1 MDRRINQAFWVL
13 RIGLGT
19 AAFLAGLDKFFNVLA
34 DWQMYLSPLAARVLP
49 VGAQT
54 FMHIAGVIE
63 MIVGVSILAG
73 LSRIGGYVMMG
84 WLIAITI
91 NLVTT
96 GMFYDIAVR
105 DVELSLAAFTL
116 ARLSEVR
123 QAAGSSAAA
132 SLRTKIA

>member
-1 MDRRINQAFWVL
+1 
-13 RIGLGT
+13 
-19 AAFLAGLDKFFNVLA
+19 
-34 DWQMYLSPLAARVLP
+34 MYLSPLAARVLP